1 MGGCNPLNPS
11 PRSASEEGLKA
22 GGSLE
27 KSQITRT
34 WQTLLLRRYNK
45 SPAQHRLDWQLPE
58 DAGDSVSDKAEKV
71 EEPEATDVV
80 AGDLV

>member
-1 MGGCNPLNPS
+1 M
-11 PRSASEEGLKA
+11 
-22 GGSLE
+22 
-27 KSQITRT
+27 TRT

-45 SPAQHRLDWQLPE
+45 SPAQYWLDWQLPE
-58 DAGDSVSDKAEKV
+58 DAEDSVSDKAEKV